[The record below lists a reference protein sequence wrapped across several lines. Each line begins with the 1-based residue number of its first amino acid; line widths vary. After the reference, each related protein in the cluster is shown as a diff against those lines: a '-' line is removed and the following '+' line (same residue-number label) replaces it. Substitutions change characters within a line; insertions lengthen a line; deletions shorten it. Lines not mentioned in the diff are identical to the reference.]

1 MVSHSV
7 NQSSINVQDARRLQ
21 PCQESCFL
29 LNPAGALVGLE
40 SNLRNIR
47 VEDLLSRY
55 HLSCSGLQTRQ
66 VKPSN
71 SVPTY
76 NSAI

>member
-47 VEDLLSRY
+47 VED
-55 HLSCSGLQTRQ
+55 
-66 VKPSN
+66 
-71 SVPTY
+71 
-76 NSAI
+76 SALKIPLVLNKVYKQDR